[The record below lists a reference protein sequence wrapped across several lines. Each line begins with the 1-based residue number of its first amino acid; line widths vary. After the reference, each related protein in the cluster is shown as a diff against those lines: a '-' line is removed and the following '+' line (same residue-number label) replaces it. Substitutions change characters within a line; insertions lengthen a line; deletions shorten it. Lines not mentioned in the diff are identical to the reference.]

1 MRWRAR
7 NLLEAAKP
15 QRKGCSQ
22 REIKKLRDSED
33 RSMERRTRRPKNAE
47 SRNFVLVIWPYLF
60 GSYAKGISQRRGR
73 TLRMLRTEHDLSA
86 DEYITIFGVGRYFH
100 LPVGDNIYSNF
111 YTPWL
116 SRSWDLDSLEF
127 YLWKRSK
134 GIVHDEPLTLP
145 SKYKFAYH
153 VKMLMLLLMKTVERS
168 NGWYKQNVMNVPL
181 RCMI

>member
-22 REIKKLRDSED
+22 REIKKLHDSED
-33 RSMERRTRRPKNAE
+33 RSMERRTRRLKNAE

-60 GSYAKGISQRRGR
+60 GSYTKGISQRRGR
-73 TLRMLRTEHDLSA
+73 ILRVLRTKHNLSVN
-86 DEYITIFGVGRYFH
+86 EYIIIFGARRYFH
-100 LPVGDNIYSNF
+100 LRVGDNIYSNL

-116 SRSWDLDSLEF
+116 SRSWDSDLPEF

-134 GIVHDEPLTLP
+134 GIVHDGSLTLR
-145 SKYKFAYH
+145 SKYKLTLCVSCKNVNVA
-153 VKMLMLLLMKTVERS
+153 VNENSKK
-168 NGWYKQNVMNVPL
+168 KQRMT
-181 RCMI
+181 